1 MNPSK
6 SNPKKSLNVKN
17 KIKKVAKAIKSK
29 SNPKVE
35 SKPSSS
41 KKKISKPK
49 SKKKVKISSGS
60 TNKRKSKSYRKTP
73 YPKRKKKEN
82 ILNSSSLEQISHT
95 KNGNISK
102 SPVSL
107 LMFIEKM
114 PPPPKEPEFRTF
126 TKVSKP
132 KDEILKVGIL
142 S

>member
-1 MNPSK
+1 MNPS
-6 SNPKKSLNVKN
+6 NPKPKESLNVKN

-35 SKPSSS
+35 SKPNSS

-73 YPKRKKKEN
+73 YPKRKKKE
-82 ILNSSSLEQISHT
+82 SV
-95 KNGNISK
+95 SK

-107 LMFIEKM
+107 LMFIENM